1 MKVIPERVIE
11 RCYDCSNMPR
21 YIYMGVKCLA
31 PGGPVLI
38 TTSVTDDE
46 WQDEVDHIHP
56 DCPLAD
62 TVSDPCH
69 QDPKFSTNAGR
80 SCATASC
87 PFKYEDGHTYESC
100 PYGKE
105 ANDVDAE
112 KD

>member
-1 MKVIPERVIE
+1 VSENRTDEAFRAI
-11 RCYDCSNMPR
+11 
-21 YIYMGVKCLA
+21 LA
-31 PGGPVLI
+31 NATDPM
-38 TTSVTDDE
+38 TVTA
-46 WQDEVDHIHP
+46 ISRSMI
-56 DCPLAD
+56 AD
-62 TVSDPCH
+62 AVSDPCH
-69 QDPKFSTNAGR
+69 QDPKFNTNAGR